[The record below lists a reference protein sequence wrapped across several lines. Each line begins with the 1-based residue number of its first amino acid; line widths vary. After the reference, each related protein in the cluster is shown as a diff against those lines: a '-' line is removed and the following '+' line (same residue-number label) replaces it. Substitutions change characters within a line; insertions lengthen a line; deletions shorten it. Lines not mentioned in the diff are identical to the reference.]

1 MKVTVTTRTKMKIF
15 IDILIFA
22 GFLVAWDPRSTGIAI
37 HEWLTIGGIAAL
49 VIHLL
54 LSWSWIVEIG
64 ARFFGVLPPRTRFNY
79 ILNSL
84 LFIDMTLIM
93 FTGIMISQKFMPF
106 LGIVVERNPMWRG
119 VHDATSNLF
128 VLLLGVHLAL
138 HWGWIVRVSKRYLM
152 EPVAALLGI
161 TGAAV
166 QQREAKP

>member
-1 MKVTVTTRTKMKIF
+1 MKVTVASRTKMKIF
-15 IDILIFA
+15 MDILIFT
-22 GFLVAWDPRSTGIAI
+22 GFLVAWDPGSTGIAI
-37 HEWLTIGGIAAL
+37 H
-49 VIHLL
+49 
-54 LSWSWIVEIG
+54 
-64 ARFFGVLPPRTRFNY
+64 
-79 ILNSL
+79 
-84 LFIDMTLIM
+84 
-93 FTGIMISQKFMPF
+93 PF
-106 LGIVVERNPMWRG
+106 LGIVVERNPVWRG